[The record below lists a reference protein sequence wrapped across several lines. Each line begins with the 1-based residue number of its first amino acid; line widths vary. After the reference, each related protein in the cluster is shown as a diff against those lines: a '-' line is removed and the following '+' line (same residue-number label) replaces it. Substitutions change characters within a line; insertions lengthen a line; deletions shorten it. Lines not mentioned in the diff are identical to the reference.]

1 MQMMNNRQLVGDVVG
16 GVWVGVPEGFVGA
29 VGVVVV
35 DAVDDGSS
43 RGEVVALVSGA
54 DEDVVGAAVI
64 HGFSPSPPCPAVFP
78 VPGPPAPVPLGG
90 GGLSED
96 GVASA
101 PATPDVRAG
110 MPMSVT
116 WSGFEG
122 CDGPEEKRRSAA
134 TPQPRT
140 TATMTATTRHR
151 DRDDRAGTWSPQPS
165 RTSSSATETS
175 LFFTRG
181 PFARETRW
189 ASSYRRKQHLRSRLV
204 NNLLTHTLTR
214 TGESLTAYSQPFVA
228 ILPG

>member
-1 MQMMNNRQLVGDVVG
+1 MQMMNKRQLVGCVVG
-16 GVWVGVPEGFVGA
+16 VCDGAVGDDVGA
-29 VGVVVV
+29 LGVVVV
-35 DAVDDGSS
+35 ESVGGGSS
-43 RGEVVALVSGA
+43 RGDDVSVVCGTGGG
-54 DEDVVGAAVI
+54 VVTELVI
-64 HGFSPSPPCPAVFP
+64 HGVSPRPACPVGSP

-90 GGLSED
+90 TGLSED

-116 WSGFEG
+116 WSGF
-122 CDGPEEKRRSAA
+122 DGWDGLEEKRSSAA
-134 TPQPRT
+134 TPQPST
-140 TATMTATTRHR
+140 TATITAITRHR
-151 DRDDRAGTWSPQPS
+151 DLDDLAGTWSPQPS

-175 LFFTRG
+175 FFTRG

-189 ASSYRRKQHLRSRLV
+189 ASSYRRKGQLRTNLR
-204 NNLLTHTLTR
+204 NNLLAHTLTL